1 MAAMKGS
8 LEGLAIFGGRPIFSS
23 PRPIG
28 QLAAPDI
35 DEYLAL
41 LKEAFAA
48 RRLTND
54 GAIILQLERRLAAFH
69 ETRHCIT
76 VANAGL
82 GIMMLLQLLANGR
95 RGEVIM
101 PAFSYRGLPHFVR
114 WAGHIPRFCDVE
126 EATHALD
133 PDAVGAAVNDNTIAI
148 LAVCNCN
155 SPGDI
160 GALCRLAEAR
170 GLPIVFDSV
179 YALGATY
186 RGRRLGGFGRAEAYS
201 LHATKLING
210 FEGGY
215 ITTDDGELAEEL
227 RWQRNFCLPGL
238 RPAGTS
244 DDDYVLGL
252 NAKLNE
258 LHAAMALLSLERFE
272 EIVAG
277 NYRRFRAYEVMCADL
292 VGIRLLPSQGG
303 EGEQRNYGL
312 AVAEIGK
319 PWRLS
324 RDQTVA
330 LMRAEGMVIASYYSP
345 PLHRSHPLPGGLP
358 IPVLPVAEALAERFL
373 QLPVGEL
380 VSLEDVAKIADLL
393 RFVQANSDAVAARL
407 AAMAVG

>member
-1 MAAMKGS
+1 MKSS
-8 LEGLAIFGGRPIFSS
+8 LDGLAIFGGRPIFSS

-35 DEYLAL
+35 DDYLGL

-54 GAIILQLERRLAAFH
+54 GAILLRLERRLAAFH
-69 ETRHCIT
+69 ETRHCIA

-82 GIMMLLQLLANGR
+82 GLTMLLQLLADGR
-95 RGEVIM
+95 RGEVII

-114 WAGHIPRFCDVE
+114 WAGHLPRFCDVE
-126 EATHALD
+126 VATHGLD
-133 PDAVGAAVNDNTIAI
+133 PDAVGAAVNDNTVAI

-160 GALCRLAEAR
+160 DALCRLAEAR

-186 RGRRLGGFGRAEAYS
+186 RGRRLGGFGHAEVYS

-215 ITTDDGELAEEL
+215 ITTDDGNLAEKL

-238 RPAGTS
+238 RPACTS
-244 DDDYVLGL
+244 DDDCVLGL

-258 LHAAMALLSLERFE
+258 MHAAMALLGLARFE
-272 EIVAG
+272 QIVAG
-277 NYRRFRAYEVMCADL
+277 NYRRFRAYQVMCAGL
-292 VGIRLLPSQGG
+292 PGVCLLPPQDG

-330 LMRAEGMVIASYYSP
+330 LMRAEGMVIAPYYSP
-345 PLHRSHPLPGGLP
+345 PLHRSQPMSAGLP
-358 IPVLPVAEALAERFL
+358 IPALPVAEALAERFL

-380 VSLEDVAKIADLL
+380 VSLADVAKIGDLL
-393 RFVQANSDAVAARL
+393 GFVQANGDAVAARL